1 MLSGDLPPLGFGVL
15 QLSIPLRHLKHTEN
29 SNDHKRIIQ
38 AELQAKTLTQ
48 FKYIYVTRQDISS
61 PVWPVMLFTYPPLYC
76 MAGIGI
82 LHLSLP
88 PAGSMGNHIHV
99 SREKKKNRDHTDAT
113 GNMSTNTQT
122 MLKPSEA
129 CLNGQKQ
136 YCTDNLTSPEMCPQK
151 HNTYH
156 NDLKWL

>member
-61 PVWPVMLFTYPPLYC
+61 PVWPVMLFTYPLLYC

-82 LHLSLP
+82 LHLSLS

-99 SREKKKNRDHTDAT
+99 SREKKKKKIGTILTPPGICPRTHKPCWNHQRPVWTDKSSTVLTIWHHQKCVRRNIIHTIMT
-113 GNMSTNTQT
+113 
-122 MLKPSEA
+122 
-129 CLNGQKQ
+129 
-136 YCTDNLTSPEMCPQK
+136 
-151 HNTYH
+151 
-156 NDLKWL
+156 